1 MKRKFKPTWDNLHP
15 KQINFSITIENYL
28 ELLQEATRAKM
39 TIADL
44 LRKKL
49 GYDTLKELK
58 EKRLTRN
65 NNSYFNH

>member
-1 MKRKFKPTWDNLHP
+1 MKRKFKPTWDNLHG
-15 KQINFSITIENYL
+15 KTICFSITIENYL
-28 ELLQEATRAKM
+28 ELLIEATRAKM

>member
-1 MKRKFKPTWDNLHP
+1 MKKFKPTFDELDL
-15 KQINFSITIENYL
+15 KQVAFSITIADYL
-28 ELLQEATRAKM
+28 ELLREATKEKM